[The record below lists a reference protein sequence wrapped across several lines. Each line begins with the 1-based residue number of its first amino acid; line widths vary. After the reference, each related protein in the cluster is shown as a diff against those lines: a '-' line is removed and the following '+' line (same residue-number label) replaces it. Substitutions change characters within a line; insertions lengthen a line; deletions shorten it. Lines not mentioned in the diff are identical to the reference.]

1 MVAQCCYRARGP
13 LGRLIGLLG
22 TTDLRDNEALLLAPC
37 RSVHTWGMRIPLTV
51 VFLDGEATVLAV
63 HHNVRPWRFVGHR
76 GARMVV
82 EGRAGRWCDL
92 TVGSRLSLPPNDKK
106 VRK

>member
-1 MVAQCCYRARGP
+1 MLVERCYRARGP
-13 LGRLIGLLG
+13 LGRLVGLLG
-22 TTDLRDNEALLLAPC
+22 TTDLRDDEALLLAPC

-51 VFLDGEATVLAV
+51 VFLDGEGIVLAV

-82 EGRAGRWCDL
+82 EARAERWDDL
-92 TVGSRLSLPPNDKK
+92 AVGSRLGLPPDRKK
-106 VRK
+106 SRK